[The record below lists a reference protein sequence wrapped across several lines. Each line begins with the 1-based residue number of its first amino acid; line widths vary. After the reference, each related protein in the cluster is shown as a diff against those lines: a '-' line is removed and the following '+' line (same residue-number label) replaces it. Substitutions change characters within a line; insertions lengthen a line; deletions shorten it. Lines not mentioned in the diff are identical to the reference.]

1 MRLTANEVGVLKPLG
16 GSNPLVSAKNIVFP
30 VLSSLGCRVILVS
43 NAIKKSISFLSPREK
58 LKFYLLLLSRSL
70 VSFIDLAAIL
80 GIGVLSTSVAMQL
93 ASNNNP
99 ETSFK
104 IGPFE
109 APSIPADSLPLL
121 TLLILSLFIS
131 KAIASILL
139 TKQMAYLL
147 AGVEARAARKIA
159 ESAFGEG
166 LDRSRNNSREEVQFA
181 VQIGSPGAFNM
192 LLNSVGSL
200 ASEGFLFLL
209 VIGVFIMVNP
219 GLAIAA
225 LLYFGLVGVLIQ
237 FFIGRLMQRSGVR
250 LTESTIEANAG
261 LSNLGDVLRES
272 IILGKQDFFFDKVLF
287 SRQKAA
293 SSNAMIHVLS
303 GMPRYIVETAL
314 IIAIA
319 SFILIQALG
328 NDLASS
334 AATLGIFLS
343 GGLRLTASLL
353 PLQTALLSIKQSL
366 PAAHRALDFLFI
378 TKESNYSLDGLE
390 PESYP
395 GPVAVKL
402 ENVNF
407 HYTSSQ
413 PQTLFDISLE
423 IEPGSQVALIGSSGA
438 GKSTLADL
446 ILGLLLPTSGQV
458 LINGE
463 PADKAVRSRP
473 GQLGYVPQKPGL
485 VLGSI
490 SQNIA
495 LGVSSSDINDESLQ
509 NAVHK
514 AHLKGLIDS
523 LPEGLGTDLGK
534 GKDQLSGG
542 QLQRIGLSRALYT
555 KPKLLVMDEATSS
568 LDAESEQEI
577 NQALDAMRGEVT
589 VILIAHRLNTIQRSD
604 VVYLVDEGR
613 IADFGTF
620 PQLLK
625 KNAKVRKLA
634 ELMAIDSQ
642 DSKN

>member
-1 MRLTANEVGVLKPLG
+1 M
-16 GSNPLVSAKNIVFP
+16 
-30 VLSSLGCRVILVS
+30 SLQ
-43 NAIKKSISFLSPREK
+43 EK
-58 LKFYLLLLSRSL
+58 LKFYTLLAGRGL
-70 VSFIDLAAIL
+70 VSLIDLAAIL
-80 GIGVLSTSVAMQL
+80 GIGVLSTAVAMQL
-93 ASNNNP
+93 AGNNSAG
-99 ETSFK
+99 TSFK
-104 IGPFE
+104 IGSLQ
-109 APSIPADSLPLL
+109 APSVSVDSLPFLAS
-121 TLLILSLFIS
+121 LILTLFIS
-131 KAIASILL
+131 KAVASILL
-139 TKQMAYLL
+139 TKQMAYFL
-147 AGVEARAARKIA
+147 ARIEARAARKIA

-166 LDRSRNNSREEVQFA
+166 LDRSRENSREEVQFA

-209 VIGVFIMVNP
+209 VIGVFIVVNP
-219 GLAIAA
+219 GLALAA
-225 LLYFGLVGVLIQ
+225 LMYFGLVGFLIQ
-237 FFIGRLMQRSGVR
+237 FFIGRMMQRSGVR

-272 IILGKQDFFFDKVLF
+272 IILGKQDFFFDKVLH

-328 NDLASS
+328 DDLAAS

-366 PAAHRALDFLFI
+366 PAAHRALDFLFMR
-378 TKESNYSLDGLE
+378 KESSYSLDGLDT
-390 PESYP
+390 ESFS
-395 GPVAVKL
+395 GPVEVRL
-402 ENVNF
+402 DNVNF
-407 HYTSSQ
+407 HYKDSQ
-413 PQTLFDISLE
+413 SQTLHDISLK
-423 IEPGSQVALIGSSGA
+423 IDPGSQVALIGSSGA

-446 ILGLLLPTSGQV
+446 ILGLLLPTAGHV

-463 PADKAVRSRP
+463 PADKAVRFRP
-473 GQLGYVPQKPGL
+473 GQMGYVPQKPGL
-485 VLGSI
+485 ILGSI
-490 SQNIA
+490 AQNIA
-495 LGVSSSDINDESLQ
+495 LGVPPAELDNESLQ
-509 NAVHK
+509 NAIQK
-514 AHLKGLIDS
+514 ANLKGLIDS
-523 LPEGLGTDLGK
+523 LPDGLGTDLGK

-542 QLQRIGLSRALYT
+542 QLQRIGLARALYT
-555 KPKLLVMDEATSS
+555 APKLLVMDEATSS

-604 VVYLVDEGR
+604 VVYLIDQGK
-613 IADFGTF
+613 IMDFGTF

-625 KNAKVRKLA
+625 KNTKVRQLA
-634 ELMAIDSQ
+634 KLMAIDSQ
-642 DSKN
+642 DSNN

>member
-1 MRLTANEVGVLKPLG
+1 M
-16 GSNPLVSAKNIVFP
+16 
-30 VLSSLGCRVILVS
+30 
-43 NAIKKSISFLSPREK
+43 SPQEK
-58 LKFYLLLLSRSL
+58 LKFYTLLVGRGL
-70 VSFIDLAAIL
+70 VSLIDLAAIL
-80 GIGVLSTSVAMQL
+80 GIGVLSTAVAMQL
-93 ASNNNP
+93 AGNSNSG
-99 ETSFK
+99 TTFK

-109 APSIPADSLPLL
+109 APSISVDFLPFLAS
-121 TLLILSLFIS
+121 LILTLFIS
-131 KAIASILL
+131 KAVASILL
-139 TKQMAYLL
+139 TRQMAYFL

-166 LDRSRNNSREEVQFA
+166 LDRARENSREEVQFA

-209 VIGVFIMVNP
+209 VIGVFIIVNP
-219 GLAIAA
+219 GLALAA
-225 LLYFGLVGVLIQ
+225 LVYFGLVGFLIQ

-272 IILGKQDFFFDKVLF
+272 IILGKQDFFFDKVLH
-287 SRQKAA
+287 SRQRAA
-293 SSNAMIHVLS
+293 GSNAMIHVLS

-328 NDLASS
+328 DDLASS

-366 PAAHRALDFLFI
+366 PAAHRALDFLFMS
-378 TKESNYSLDGLE
+378 KESSYSLDGLDK
-390 PESYP
+390 ESFS
-395 GPVAVKL
+395 GPVEVRL

-407 HYTSSQ
+407 LYKGSQ
-413 PQTLFDISLE
+413 SQTLYDISLK

-446 ILGLLLPTSGQV
+446 ILGLLLPTAGQV

-463 PADKAVRSRP
+463 PADKAVRFRP
-473 GQLGYVPQKPGL
+473 GQMGYVPQKPGL
-485 VLGSI
+485 ILGSI
-490 SQNIA
+490 AQNIA
-495 LGVSSSDINDESLQ
+495 LGVPPTELNNERLQ
-509 NAVHK
+509 NAIKK
-514 AHLKGLIDS
+514 ANLKGLIDS
-523 LPEGLGTDLGK
+523 LPDGVGTDLGK

-542 QLQRIGLSRALYT
+542 QLQRIGLARALYT
-555 KPKLLVMDEATSS
+555 TPKLLVMDEATSS

-604 VVYLVDEGR
+604 VVYLVDQGK
-613 IADFGTF
+613 IVDFGTF

-625 KNAKVRKLA
+625 KNAKVRQLA
-634 ELMAIDSQ
+634 KLMAIDSK
-642 DSKN
+642 DSNN